1 MTNQKEVRLYV
12 AEMKIMINKRKDN
25 NCQSHLVILL
35 PDLKERMP
43 ADTPVMEL
51 ALTARSLNSTC
62 STLMSQ
68 SVWIFLPRKYFALDD
83 KK

>member
-1 MTNQKEVRLYV
+1 MF
-12 AEMKIMINKRKDN
+12 
-25 NCQSHLVILL
+25 LV

-43 ADTPVMEL
+43 ALTPVMEE

-68 SVWIFLPRKYFALDD
+68 SVWILLPRKYLALDYER
-83 KK
+83 